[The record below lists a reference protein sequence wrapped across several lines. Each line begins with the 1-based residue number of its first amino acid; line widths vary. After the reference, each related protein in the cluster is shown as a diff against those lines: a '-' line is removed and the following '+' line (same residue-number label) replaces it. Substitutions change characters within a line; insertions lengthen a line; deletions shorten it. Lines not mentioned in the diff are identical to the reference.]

1 MTMIDTR
8 AIISQ
13 TEDHMRKAV
22 AHLEQELTKVRA
34 GAANPSMLDSVKV
47 DYYGS
52 MVPLSQVATVNSG
65 DARTLFVKPWE
76 KKMIDPIEKAIIGAN
91 LGFNPSNNGE
101 SVIIN
106 VPMLT
111 EERRKALVKSAH
123 AEGEHARVSIR
134 GFRQKAMEAI
144 KGGKKD
150 GLPEDTAKDAEEQV
164 EKLTGIHNKKVDEHI
179 ALKEKDIMKV

>member
-1 MTMIDTR
+1 MTDTR

-13 TEDHMRKAV
+13 ADDQMRKAV

-34 GAANPSMLDSVKV
+34 GAATPSMLDSVKV

-52 MVPLSQVATVNSG
+52 MMPLSQVATVNSG

-76 KKMIDPIEKAIIGAN
+76 KKMIEPIEKAIIAAN

-111 EERRKALVKSAH
+111 EERRKTLVKTAH

-144 KGGKKD
+144 KAGKKD

-164 EKLTGIHNKKVDEHI
+164 EKITGVSNKKVDEHI
-179 ALKEKDIMKV
+179 AAKEKDIMKV

>member
-1 MTMIDTR
+1 MIDTR

-13 TEDHMRKAV
+13 TEDQMRKAV

-76 KKMIDPIEKAIIGAN
+76 KKMIDAIEKAIIGAN

-179 ALKEKDIMKV
+179 ALKGKDIMKV

>member
-1 MTMIDTR
+1 MTDTR

-13 TEDHMRKAV
+13 AEDNMRKAV
-22 AHLEQELTKVRA
+22 AHLEQELTKIRA
-34 GAANPSMLDSVKV
+34 GAATPSMLDGVRV

-52 MVPLSQVATVNSG
+52 VVPLGQVATVNTG

-76 KKMIDPIEKAIIGAN
+76 KKMIDAIEKAIIAAN

-111 EERRKALVKSAH
+111 EERRKALVKSAN

-134 GFRQKAMEAI
+134 GFRQKAMEAV
-144 KGGKKD
+144 KAAKKD
-150 GLPEDTAKDAEEQV
+150 GLPEDAAKDAEEQI
-164 EKLTGIHNKKVDEHI
+164 EKITGINNKKVEEHI
-179 ALKEKDIMKV
+179 AAKEKDIMKV